1 MPEVLDKT
9 AIQKECEE
17 ILKGYP
23 NEPRYILAVMQDM
36 QKKFNYLP
44 SEGLKMLAS
53 YTGVPFSRVYAMA
66 SFYKA
71 FSLKPKGRYVIR
83 VCDGT
88 ACHIKGSETLAE
100 QIYKYLK
107 IRPGETTEDGNFS
120 LETVNCLGACA
131 LAPVMVINEKVYGKV
146 TPADIERIIKEYG
159 GCADEGKSC

>member
-1 MPEVLDKT
+1 MQGVLDEAAVK
-9 AIQKECEE
+9 KSCEE
-17 ILKGYP
+17 ILRNYP
-23 NEPRYILAVMQDM
+23 PEPRYILAVMQDM
-36 QKKFNYLP
+36 QKRFNYLP
-44 SEGLKMLAS
+44 REGLKMLAV

-88 ACHIKGSETLAE
+88 ACHIKGSETLVE

-107 IRPGETTEDGNFS
+107 IRPGETTPNGDFS

-159 GCADEGKSC
+159 GCTDEGKSC